1 MALSIGKRGKILNFI
16 SLNMFLKEKLFSDF
30 QLHIERKTS
39 LEIQTAPICKFSA
52 SRSLSCTM
60 ELNVTPSCLL
70 INGLGYELF
79 IIEPI
84 TQKECRV
91 PSNYIMVPMTFQVNI
106 RKKIWNTW
114 SLSIF
119 TNKLLSLFQSGFFVK
134 FQSQDEWITLPKIRL
149 MDEKNVARNTS
160 YFLPEEGSTII
171 AEKIANRFVKLCL
184 SSVNENSA
192 RIISLQP
199 HFVLCNFS
207 KYQFN
212 FHAFCIHRNEKLT
225 YSDVTKL
232 LIEKSKLISMV
243 NNASTVDN
251 T

>member
-1 MALSIGKRGKILNFI
+1 MALSIGERGKILKLT

-84 TQKECRV
+84 TQKECCV

-106 RKKIWNTW
+106 RQKI
-114 SLSIF
+114 
-119 TNKLLSLFQSGFFVK
+119 
-134 FQSQDEWITLPKIRL
+134 
-149 MDEKNVARNTS
+149 
-160 YFLPEEGSTII
+160 
-171 AEKIANRFVKLCL
+171 
-184 SSVNENSA
+184 
-192 RIISLQP
+192 
-199 HFVLCNFS
+199 
-207 KYQFN
+207 
-212 FHAFCIHRNEKLT
+212 
-225 YSDVTKL
+225 
-232 LIEKSKLISMV
+232 
-243 NNASTVDN
+243 
-251 T
+251 